1 MWRLKASLI
10 YKSHA
15 LIFTLHAMMHG
26 HREHALYFIC
36 ILRWSLMYLLLG
48 CHDVCTILDI
58 YLVFTTDII
67 IMHCLDM
74 ALLNINEKIVFNSK
88 YKEIRRK

>member
-15 LIFTLHAMMHG
+15 LIFTLHAMMHVY
-26 HREHALYFIC
+26 REHELYFIC
-36 ILRWSLMYLLLG
+36 ILRRPLMYLLFG
-48 CHDVCTILDI
+48 CHNISIILDI

-74 ALLNINEKIVFNSK
+74 ALLNITEKTYF
-88 YKEIRRK
+88 